1 MKRINVCF
9 DNTALELLGNAIGKN
24 LVCYKSDPFMYSTSV
39 YGIVG
44 IKINEVWLTL
54 TNFVEVMDYFGGDE
68 DVAVFKLQQSD
79 EEDVHSYTG
88 ENMVTTPVNAMITGI
103 DIINENQQLYKNGE
117 QTYDV
122 WVTRGIIFKL
132 DDGRKLLFEKDV
144 WLSEDIIIEKGENL
158 IAKLA
163 PLEKFSDNW
172 EGEYRGVAVRN
183 IIELTFNK

>member
-1 MKRINVCF
+1 MKRIDICF
-9 DNTALELLGNAIGKN
+9 DNMALKVLGDAIGKN

-39 YGIVG
+39 YGLVG
-44 IKINEVWLTL
+44 VKVDELWLTF

-68 DVAVFKLQQSD
+68 DVAVFKLQQSS

-88 ENMVTTPVNAMITGI
+88 EDMITTPINAKITGI
-103 DIINENQQLYKNGE
+103 DVINENQQLYKNGE

-132 DDGRKLLFEKDV
+132 DDGRELLLEKDV

-158 IAKLA
+158 VVKLA
-163 PLEKFSDNW
+163 PLENFSDNW
-172 EGEYRGVAVRN
+172 ENEYRGVAVRN
-183 IIELTFNK
+183 IVQLPFEK